1 MWHLDSGPGCAFLL
15 EIAHELWCSL
25 TICMLKYRVSYIMS
39 RYGLQRGMMHFLKL
53 KTQNSKASFIKCTL
67 GSLLWHPSKSRHYTI
82 LARHHPMYQNQASTT
97 KAIPKNVFISWLTNK
112 NQALYKGRLANWIY
126 STYHLLLNK
135 YHLFSK
141 C

>member
-1 MWHLDSGPGCAFLL
+1 MMQPDNLYAKVSSVLHNEQVWAPAWYDAFF
-15 EIAHELWCSL
+15 E
-25 TICMLKYRVSYIMS
+25 
-39 RYGLQRGMMHFLKL
+39 
-53 KTQNSKASFIKCTL
+53 TQNSKASFIKCTL
-67 GSLLWHPSKSRHYTI
+67 GSLLWHPSKSRHYTT

-112 NQALYKGRLANWIY
+112 KQALYKGRLANWIY

-141 C
+141 CQLFYLKDSEGVLEKIF